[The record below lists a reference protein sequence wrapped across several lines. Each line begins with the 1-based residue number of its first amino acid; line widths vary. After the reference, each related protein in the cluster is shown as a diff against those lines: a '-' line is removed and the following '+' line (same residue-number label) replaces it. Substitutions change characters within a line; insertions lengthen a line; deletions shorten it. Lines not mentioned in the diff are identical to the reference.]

1 MNIIFK
7 DCDKQ
12 HLADAKLCPRP
23 DVFPTTPNII
33 NNNEEPT
40 VKSKTNNDSSHASS
54 VKQKSENSGTGFLTI
69 LSSIL
74 ALVFVSVCWVFYA
87 YTHPHTSSGQLL
99 IQYRPNNWSWRRG
112 YNARYTAASIHM

>member
-1 MNIIFK
+1 M
-7 DCDKQ
+7 
-12 HLADAKLCPRP
+12 CPKV

-33 NNNEEPT
+33 NKNEESTAKSKNNNE
-40 VKSKTNNDSSHASS
+40 SNQRHASP
-54 VKQKSENSGTGFLTI
+54 VKQESEKSGSGFLTI
-69 LSSIL
+69 LTSIL
-74 ALVFVSVCWVFYA
+74 ALVFVAVCWVFYA